1 VIVEKESISNVN
13 LLLPLHLIDAETAE
27 REEREVAIAATLGE
41 KFCFG
46 KKKPR
51 LTGFFSFCFK

>member
-41 KFCFG
+41 KFCFD
-46 KKKPR
+46 KKK
-51 LTGFFSFCFK
+51 

>member
-1 VIVEKESISNVN
+1 VIVEKESTSNVN
-13 LLLPLHLIDAETAE
+13 LLLPLHLINAETAE

-46 KKKPR
+46 KKKPH
-51 LTGFFSFCFK
+51 LTGFFSFF